1 MRVLEGNVEVRED
14 EAFGHEGQNFI
25 HRRIGVHV
33 LQTRPEAEAAQF
45 LREVVE
51 LRAHRTAVGEV
62 ELVARV
68 DAVGGRVLTD
78 DDQFLHARFLQVR
91 GFANDVADR
100 TRDEAPAQ
108 IRDDAEGAVMVA
120 AFADLE
126 VGVVLGREPH
136 AAGGNEL
143 VPGIVRARKV
153 LFDHGDHF
161 VDAVGTRDA
170 EDLRH
175 AVQNE
180 VAAVGFLAAAEAPA
194 DDDAAV
200 FLESF
205 RNRLET
211 FFNRFVHETAGVDDH
226 EVGVVVAAP
235 DAVAAGAQFGD
246 DPFRVDERLG
256 TAKRDETDDGDG
268 VLHT

>member
-1 MRVLEGNVEVRED
+1 MLVSALSVVALLVL
-14 EAFGHEGQNFI
+14 
-25 HRRIGVHV
+25 
-33 LQTRPEAEAAQF
+33 L
-45 LREVVE
+45 
-51 LRAHRTAVGEV
+51 
-62 ELVARV
+62 
-68 DAVGGRVLTD
+68 
-78 DDQFLHARFLQVR
+78 
-91 GFANDVADR
+91 
-100 TRDEAPAQ
+100 APALALALALVPESALTLVSGLTLVSAAGVVATV
-108 IRDDAEGAVMVA
+108 DTSALVEATAGLALATAAAAAAAVAAVAAVVVA

-136 AAGGNEL
+136 AASGNEL

-180 VAAVGFLAAAEAPA
+180 VAAVGFLPAAEAAA

-200 FLESF
+200 FLEGF
-205 RNRLET
+205 GDRFET
-211 FFNRFVHETAGVDDH
+211 FFNRFVHEAAGVDDH

-256 TAKRDETDDGDG
+256 AAKRDETDDGDG

>member
-1 MRVLEGNVEVRED
+1 MV
-14 EAFGHEGQNFI
+14 
-25 HRRIGVHV
+25 
-33 LQTRPEAEAAQF
+33 
-45 LREVVE
+45 
-51 LRAHRTAVGEV
+51 
-62 ELVARV
+62 
-68 DAVGGRVLTD
+68 
-78 DDQFLHARFLQVR
+78 
-91 GFANDVADR
+91 
-100 TRDEAPAQ
+100 
-108 IRDDAEGAVMVA
+108 VA
-120 AFADLE
+120 AFADLQ
-126 VGVVLGREPH
+126 VGIVLGRQSN
-136 AAGGNEL
+136 AAGGNEF

-153 LFDHGDHF
+153 PFDHGDHF

-180 VAAVGFLAAAEAPA
+180 VAAVGFLAAAETAA

-200 FLESF
+200 FLKGF
-205 RNRLET
+205 GDRLKT
-211 FFNRFVHETAGVDDH
+211 LFDGFVDEPAGVDDH

-256 TAKRDETDDGDG
+256 AAERNETYDGNG